1 MYSKDQIQFLMS
13 NGFSLEEIMS
23 MSSPEPEPDPQPEP
37 QPDPEPEPQPDP
49 EPEPKPA
56 RRTKAKPEPQPDQ
69 QIGQVVT
76 AVNELIR
83 TIQAQN
89 VNGIQFGNPVERN
102 VQDVLAEIINPPA
115 KNK

>member
-23 MSSPEPEPDPQPEP
+23 MSSPEPEPDPQ
-37 QPDPEPEPQPDP
+37 PEPQPDP